1 MSKSRQQTGIPQLD
15 EMLSGGLMPGK
26 LTVVLGATGIGKT
39 QLGLQYAQA
48 GLQQEGQAGIL
59 FDMATRGDSQS
70 HDEYA
75 ARLFQWKI
83 REQLVDAPFDLEQ
96 IWDADLARKDYQH
109 LFRQSGRRV
118 TRRDMELDEWKE
130 WKLEFVKKLDAA
142 IAYFYSNF
150 VHGVRRTVIDG
161 IEPTDRPS
169 ESFQFHAFEYV
180 YHQIL
185 RKEYDWVARDLFR
198 AQFRSNQTQID
209 RHRYDFQDI
218 GCLLL
223 LTTHEVMLDD
233 LIQRPIESGDV
244 LSNANTIILMG
255 KIREGNRMS
264 RALHIAKHRGSA
276 VDESLAPYEIQE
288 SGIQLL
294 A

>member
-1 MSKSRQQTGIPQLD
+1 MADLRQKTGISELD
-15 EMLSGGLMPGK
+15 ELLSGGLLPGK

-39 QLGLQYAQA
+39 QLGLQFAEA
-48 GLQQEGQAGIL
+48 GLQQEGQTGVL

-70 HDEYA
+70 HSDYA
-75 ARLFQWKI
+75 ERLFQWKL
-83 REQLVDAPFDLEQ
+83 REQLVDAPFDLDQ
-96 IWDADLARKDYQH
+96 IWDAETRTDYQH

-142 IAYFYSNF
+142 IAFFYSNF
-150 VHGVRRTVIDG
+150 VHGVRRAVIDG

-169 ESFQFHAFEYV
+169 DSFQFHAFEYV

-198 AQFRSNQTQID
+198 AQFRSHQAQIEQ
-209 RHRYDFQDI
+209 HRYDFQQI

-255 KIREGNRMS
+255 KIKEGNRMS
-264 RALHIAKHRGSA
+264 RALHVAKHRGSA
-276 VDESLAPYEIQE
+276 VDESLVPYEIQE
-288 SGIQLL
+288 SGLKLL
-294 A
+294 T

>member
-1 MSKSRQQTGIPQLD
+1 MAELRQQTGIPQLD
-15 EMLSGGLMPGK
+15 EMLSGGLLPGK
-26 LTVVLGATGIGKT
+26 LTVVLGATGVGKT
-39 QLGLQYAQA
+39 QLGLQYAEA
-48 GLQQEGQAGIL
+48 GLRQEGQAGIL

-70 HDEYA
+70 HAEYA
-75 ARLFQWKI
+75 QRLFQWKI
-83 REQLVDAPFDLEQ
+83 REQMVDESFDLES
-96 IWDADLARKDYQH
+96 IWDASYARKDYQH

-198 AQFRSNQTQID
+198 AQFRSHQDQI
-209 RHRYDFQDI
+209 HQHQYDFQGI

-255 KIREGNRMS
+255 KIRDGKQMS

-276 VDESLAPYEIQE
+276 VNESIIPFEIQE
-288 SGIQLL
+288 SGIQLQ

>member
-48 GLQQEGQAGIL
+48 GLQQEGQTGIL

-75 ARLFQWKI
+75 ERLFQWKI

-198 AQFRSNQTQID
+198 AQFRVNQAQID
-209 RHRYDFQDI
+209 QHQYDFQEI

-276 VDESLAPYEIQE
+276 VDESLVPYEIQE

-294 A
+294 T

>member
-1 MSKSRQQTGIPQLD
+1 MSELRQQTGIPELD
-15 EMLSGGLMPGK
+15 EMLSGGLLPGK

-48 GLQQEGQAGIL
+48 GLAQEGETGIL

-70 HDEYA
+70 HEDYA
-75 ARLFQWKI
+75 ERLFQWKL
-83 REQLVDAPFDLEQ
+83 REQLVDEVFDLEQ
-96 IWDADLARKDYQH
+96 IWEREQARKDYQH

-142 IAYFYSNF
+142 IAYFYANF

-161 IEPTDRPS
+161 IEPTERPS
-169 ESFQFHAFEYV
+169 DSFQFHAFEYV

-198 AQFRSNQTQID
+198 AQFRSQQEQIEA
-209 RHRYDFQDI
+209 HRYDCQQI

-276 VDESLAPYEIQE
+276 VDESLIPYEIRE
-288 SGIQLL
+288 TGLEL
-294 A
+294 MR

>member
-1 MSKSRQQTGIPQLD
+1 MADLRQKTGIPELD
-15 EMLSGGLMPGK
+15 ELLSGGLLPGK

-39 QLGLQYAQA
+39 QLGLQFAEA
-48 GLQQEGQAGIL
+48 GLQQEGQTGVL

-70 HDEYA
+70 HSDYA
-75 ARLFQWKI
+75 ERLFQWKL
-83 REQLVDAPFDLEQ
+83 REQLVDAPFDLDQ
-96 IWDADLARKDYQH
+96 IWDAETRTDYQH

-142 IAYFYSNF
+142 IAFFYSNF

-169 ESFQFHAFEYV
+169 DSFQFHAFEYV

-198 AQFRSNQTQID
+198 AQFRSHQAQIEQ
-209 RHRYDFQDI
+209 HRYDFQQI

-264 RALHIAKHRGSA
+264 RALHVAKHRGSA
-276 VDESLAPYEIQE
+276 VDESLVPYEIQE
-288 SGIQLL
+288 AGLKLL
-294 A
+294 T

>member
-1 MSKSRQQTGIPQLD
+1 
-15 EMLSGGLMPGK
+15 MLPGK

-39 QLGLQYAQA
+39 QLGLQFAEA
-48 GLQQEGQAGIL
+48 GLQQEGQTGVL

-70 HDEYA
+70 HSDYA
-75 ARLFQWKI
+75 ERLFQWKL
-83 REQLVDAPFDLEQ
+83 REQLVDAPFDLDQ
-96 IWDADLARKDYQH
+96 IWDAETRTDYQH

-142 IAYFYSNF
+142 IAFFYSNF
-150 VHGVRRTVIDG
+150 VHGVRRAVIDG

-169 ESFQFHAFEYV
+169 DSFQFHAFEYV

-198 AQFRSNQTQID
+198 AQFRSHQAQIEQ
-209 RHRYDFQDI
+209 HRYDFQQI

-255 KIREGNRMS
+255 KIKEGNRMS
-264 RALHIAKHRGSA
+264 RALHVAKHRGSA
-276 VDESLAPYEIQE
+276 VDESLVPYEIQE
-288 SGIQLL
+288 SGLKLL
-294 A
+294 T

>member
-1 MSKSRQQTGIPQLD
+1 MADLRQKTGIPELD
-15 EMLSGGLMPGK
+15 ELLAGGLLPGK

-39 QLGLQYAQA
+39 QLGLQFAQA
-48 GLQQEGQAGIL
+48 GLQQEGQTGVL

-70 HDEYA
+70 HSDYA
-75 ARLFQWKI
+75 ERLFQWKL
-83 REQLVDAPFDLEQ
+83 REQLVDAPFDLDQ
-96 IWDADLARKDYQH
+96 IWDADTRTDYQH

-142 IAYFYSNF
+142 IAFFYSNF

-169 ESFQFHAFEYV
+169 DSFQFHAFEYV

-198 AQFRSNQTQID
+198 AQFRSHQAQIEQ
-209 RHRYDFQDI
+209 HRYDFQQI

-255 KIREGNRMS
+255 KIKEGNRMS

-276 VDESLAPYEIQE
+276 VDESLVPYEIQE
-288 SGIQLL
+288 TGLKLL
-294 A
+294 T

>member
-1 MSKSRQQTGIPQLD
+1 MAELRQQTGIPQLD
-15 EMLSGGLMPGK
+15 EMLSGGLLPGK
-26 LTVVLGATGIGKT
+26 LTVVLGATGVGKT
-39 QLGLQYAQA
+39 QLGLQFAEA
-48 GLQQEGQAGIL
+48 GLRQEGQTGIL

-70 HDEYA
+70 HAEYA
-75 ARLFQWKI
+75 DRMFRWKI
-83 REQLVDAPFDLEQ
+83 REQMVDELLDLES
-96 IWDADLARKDYQH
+96 IWNHSYARKDYQH

-161 IEPTDRPS
+161 IEPTDRPGD
-169 ESFQFHAFEYV
+169 SFQFHAFEYV

-198 AQFRSNQTQID
+198 AQFLSNQDLIQQ
-209 RHRYDFQDI
+209 HRYDFQEI

-255 KIREGNRMS
+255 KIRDGNQMS

-276 VDESLAPYEIQE
+276 VNESIIPFEIQE
-288 SGIQLL
+288 SGIQLQ

>member
-1 MSKSRQQTGIPQLD
+1 MSGLRQLTGIPQLD
-15 EMLSGGLMPGK
+15 ELLSGGLLPGK

-48 GLQQEGQAGIL
+48 GLRQEGQSGIL

-70 HDEYA
+70 HNEYA
-75 ARLFQWKI
+75 ERLFQWKI
-83 REQLVDAPFDLEQ
+83 REQMVDAPFDLDQ
-96 IWDADLARKDYQH
+96 IWDPEQARKDYQH

-198 AQFRSNQTQID
+198 AQFRSNQEQID
-209 RHRYDFQDI
+209 QHRYDFQEI

-276 VDESLAPYEIQE
+276 VDEAIVPFEIQE

-294 A
+294 T

>member
-1 MSKSRQQTGIPQLD
+1 MSESRQQTGISQLD
-15 EMLSGGLMPGK
+15 EMLSGGLLPGK

-39 QLGLQYAQA
+39 QLGLQYAEA
-48 GLQQEGQAGIL
+48 GLRQEGLSGIL

-75 ARLFQWKI
+75 QRLFQWKI
-83 REQLVDAPFDLEQ
+83 REQLVDAPLDLEQ
-96 IWDADLARKDYQH
+96 IWDSGLARKDYQH

-142 IAYFYSNF
+142 IAYFYANF
-150 VHGVRRTVIDG
+150 THGVRRTVIDG
-161 IEPTDRPS
+161 IEPTERPS

-198 AQFRSNQTQID
+198 AQFRENQEQIEQ
-209 RHRYDFQDI
+209 HRYNHEEI

-276 VDESLAPYEIQE
+276 VDESIVPFEIQE
-288 SGIQLL
+288 TGIQFLN
-294 A
+294 

>member
-1 MSKSRQQTGIPQLD
+1 MADLRQQTGIPQLD
-15 EMLSGGLMPGK
+15 DMLSGGLLPGK

-48 GLQQEGQAGIL
+48 GLQQEGQTGIL

-70 HDEYA
+70 HSEYA
-75 ARLFQWKI
+75 QRLFEWKI
-83 REQLVDAPFDLEQ
+83 REQRVDVPFDLEQ
-96 IWDADLARKDYQH
+96 IWNSSQARKDYQH

-142 IAYFYSNF
+142 IAYFYANF

-161 IEPTDRPS
+161 IEPTERAS

-185 RKEYDWVARDLFR
+185 RKECDWVARDLFR
-198 AQFRSNQTQID
+198 AQFRKNQEQID
-209 RHRYDFQDI
+209 QHRYDFQEI

-276 VDESLAPYEIQE
+276 VDESLIPFEIQE
-288 SGIQLL
+288 SGIELL
-294 A
+294 T

>member
-1 MSKSRQQTGIPQLD
+1 
-15 EMLSGGLMPGK
+15 MPGK

-48 GLQQEGQAGIL
+48 GLQQEGQTGIL

-75 ARLFQWKI
+75 ERLFQWKI

-198 AQFRSNQTQID
+198 AQFRVNQAQID
-209 RHRYDFQDI
+209 QHQYDFQEI

-276 VDESLAPYEIQE
+276 VDESLVPYEIQE

-294 A
+294 T

>member
-1 MSKSRQQTGIPQLD
+1 MAEQRQQTGIPQLD
-15 EMLSGGLMPGK
+15 EMLSGGLLPGK

-39 QLGLQYAQA
+39 QLGLQYAHA
-48 GLQQEGQAGIL
+48 GIQQEGQTGIL
-59 FDMATRGDSQS
+59 FDMATRGDSQN
-70 HDEYA
+70 HNDYA
-75 ARLFQWKI
+75 ERLFEWTL
-83 REQLVDAPFDLEQ
+83 REKLVDEAFDPDQVWNVEE
-96 IWDADLARKDYQH
+96 ARRDYQH

-142 IAYFYSNF
+142 IAYFYANF

-161 IEPTDRPS
+161 IEPTDRAS
-169 ESFQFHAFEYV
+169 DSFQFHAFEYV

-198 AQFRSNQTQID
+198 ARFRSHQEQVEAY
-209 RHRYDFQDI
+209 RYDFQQI

-276 VDESLAPYEIQE
+276 VDESIVPYEIEE
-288 SGIQLL
+288 SGLKLL
-294 A
+294 

>member
-1 MSKSRQQTGIPQLD
+1 MADLRQKTGIPELD
-15 EMLSGGLMPGK
+15 ELLSGGLLPGK

-39 QLGLQYAQA
+39 QLGLQFAEA
-48 GLQQEGQAGIL
+48 GLQQEGQTGVL

-70 HDEYA
+70 HSDYA
-75 ARLFQWKI
+75 ERLFQWKL
-83 REQLVDAPFDLEQ
+83 REQLVDAPFDLDQ
-96 IWDADLARKDYQH
+96 IWDAETRTDYQH

-142 IAYFYSNF
+142 IAFFYSNF

-169 ESFQFHAFEYV
+169 DSFQFHAFEYV

-198 AQFRSNQTQID
+198 AQFRSHQAQIEQ
-209 RHRYDFQDI
+209 HRYDFQQI

-255 KIREGNRMS
+255 KIKEGNRMS
-264 RALHIAKHRGSA
+264 RALHVAKHRGSA
-276 VDESLAPYEIQE
+276 VDESLVPYEIQE
-288 SGIQLL
+288 SGLKLL
-294 A
+294 T

>member
-1 MSKSRQQTGIPQLD
+1 MAELRQQTGIPQLD
-15 EMLSGGLMPGK
+15 EMLSGGLLPGK
-26 LTVVLGATGIGKT
+26 LTVVLGATGVGKT
-39 QLGLQYAQA
+39 QLGLQYAEA
-48 GLQQEGQAGIL
+48 GLRQEGQTGIL

-70 HDEYA
+70 HAEYA
-75 ARLFQWKI
+75 QRLFQWKI
-83 REQLVDAPFDLEQ
+83 RERMVDEPFDLES
-96 IWDADLARKDYQH
+96 IWDASHARKDYQH

-198 AQFRSNQTQID
+198 AQFRSHQDQI
-209 RHRYDFQDI
+209 HQHQYDFQKI

-255 KIREGNRMS
+255 KIRDGNQMS

-276 VDESLAPYEIQE
+276 VNESIIPFEIQE
-288 SGIQLL
+288 SGIQLQ

>member
-1 MSKSRQQTGIPQLD
+1 MSKPRQQTGIPQLD
-15 EMLSGGLMPGK
+15 DMLAGGLLPGK

-39 QLGLQYAQA
+39 QLGLQYART
-48 GLQQEGQAGIL
+48 GLSQEGQTGIL

-70 HDEYA
+70 HSEYA
-75 ARLFQWKI
+75 ERLFQWNLT
-83 REQLVDAPFDLEQ
+83 EQSVDTLFNVEM
-96 IWDADLARKDYQH
+96 IWDEKQARKDYQH

-161 IEPTDRPS
+161 IEPTERPS

-198 AQFRSNQTQID
+198 SQFRNNQAQVEH
-209 RHRYDFQDI
+209 HRYDFQDI

-255 KIREGNRMS
+255 KIREGNQMS

-276 VDESLAPYEIQE
+276 VDESLVPYEIRE

-294 A
+294 R

>member
-1 MSKSRQQTGIPQLD
+1 MADIRQKTGIPELD
-15 EMLSGGLMPGK
+15 ELLAGGLLPGK

-39 QLGLQYAQA
+39 QLGLQFAQA
-48 GLQQEGQAGIL
+48 GLQQEGQTGVL

-70 HDEYA
+70 HSDYA
-75 ARLFQWKI
+75 ERLFQWKL
-83 REQLVDAPFDLEQ
+83 REQLVDAPFDLDQ
-96 IWDADLARKDYQH
+96 IWDAETRTDYQH

-142 IAYFYSNF
+142 IAFFYSNF

-169 ESFQFHAFEYV
+169 DSFQFHAFEYV

-198 AQFRSNQTQID
+198 AQFRSHQAQVEQ
-209 RHRYDFQDI
+209 HRYDFQQI

-255 KIREGNRMS
+255 KIKEGNWMS
-264 RALHIAKHRGSA
+264 RALHVAKHRGSA
-276 VDESLAPYEIQE
+276 VDESLVPYEIQE
-288 SGIQLL
+288 SGLKLL
-294 A
+294 R

>member
-48 GLQQEGQAGIL
+48 GLQQEGQTGIL

-198 AQFRSNQTQID
+198 AQFRSNQSQID
-209 RHRYDFQDI
+209 RHQYDFQEI

-276 VDESLAPYEIQE
+276 VDESLVPYEIQE

-294 A
+294 T

>member
-1 MSKSRQQTGIPQLD
+1 
-15 EMLSGGLMPGK
+15 MPGK

-39 QLGLQYAQA
+39 QLGLQFAEA
-48 GLQQEGQAGIL
+48 GLQQEGQTGVL

-70 HDEYA
+70 HSDYA
-75 ARLFQWKI
+75 ERLFQWKL
-83 REQLVDAPFDLEQ
+83 REQLVDAPFDLDH
-96 IWDADLARKDYQH
+96 IWDAGTRTDYQH

-142 IAYFYSNF
+142 IAFFYSNF

-169 ESFQFHAFEYV
+169 DSFQFHAFEYV

-198 AQFRSNQTQID
+198 AQFRSHQAEVEQ
-209 RHRYDFQDI
+209 HRYDFQQI

-255 KIREGNRMS
+255 KIKDGNRMS
-264 RALHIAKHRGSA
+264 RALHVAKHRGSA
-276 VDESLAPYEIQE
+276 VDESLVPYEIQE
-288 SGIQLL
+288 SGLKLL
-294 A
+294 T

>member
-1 MSKSRQQTGIPQLD
+1 MAEFRQQTGIPQLD
-15 EMLSGGLMPGK
+15 EMLSGGLLPGK

-39 QLGLQYAQA
+39 QLGLQFAEA
-48 GLQQEGQAGIL
+48 GLRQEGQTGIL

-70 HDEYA
+70 HSDYA
-75 ARLFQWKI
+75 ERLFQWTL
-83 REQLVDAPFDLEQ
+83 REQLVDAPFDLDQ
-96 IWDADLARKDYQH
+96 IWNADVARKDYQH

-142 IAYFYSNF
+142 IGYFYSNF

-161 IEPTDRPS
+161 IEPTERASD
-169 ESFQFHAFEYV
+169 SFQFHAFEYV

-198 AQFRSNQTQID
+198 AQFRSHQAEIEQ
-209 RHRYDFQDI
+209 HRYDFQQI

-276 VDESLAPYEIQE
+276 VDESLVPYEIQE
-288 SGIQLL
+288 SGLQLL
-294 A
+294 K

>member
-1 MSKSRQQTGIPQLD
+1 MADLRQSTGIPELD
-15 EMLSGGLMPGK
+15 EMLAGGLLPGK

-39 QLGLQYAQA
+39 QLGLQFAQA
-48 GLQQEGQAGIL
+48 GLQQEGQTGVL

-70 HDEYA
+70 HSDYA
-75 ARLFQWKI
+75 ERLFQWKL
-83 REQLVDAPFDLEQ
+83 REQLVEAAFDLDQ
-96 IWDADLARKDYQH
+96 IWDAGTRTDYQH

-142 IAYFYSNF
+142 IAFFYSNF
-150 VHGVRRTVIDG
+150 VHGVRRAVIDG

-169 ESFQFHAFEYV
+169 DSFQFHAFEYV

-198 AQFRSNQTQID
+198 AQFRSHQAQVEQ
-209 RHRYDFQDI
+209 HQYDFQQI

-276 VDESLAPYEIQE
+276 VDESLVPYEIQE
-288 SGIQLL
+288 SGLKLL
-294 A
+294 R

>member
-1 MSKSRQQTGIPQLD
+1 MSESRQQTGIPQLD
-15 EMLSGGLMPGK
+15 DMLSGGLLPGK

-48 GLQQEGQAGIL
+48 GLSQEGQSGIL

-70 HDEYA
+70 HSEYA
-75 ARLFQWKI
+75 ERLFQWNI
-83 REQLVDAPFDLEQ
+83 REQSVDTPFNLET
-96 IWDADLARKDYQH
+96 IWDEKQARKDYQH

-130 WKLEFVKKLDAA
+130 WKLEFVKKLDSA

-161 IEPTDRPS
+161 IEPTERPS

-198 AQFRSNQTQID
+198 AQFRSNQEQVEH
-209 RHRYDFQDI
+209 HRYDSQEI

-233 LIQRPIESGDV
+233 LIQRPLESGDV

-276 VDESLAPYEIQE
+276 VDESLVPYEIQE
-288 SGIQLL
+288 SGIHLL
-294 A
+294 K

>member
-1 MSKSRQQTGIPQLD
+1 MAELRQQTGIPQLD
-15 EMLSGGLMPGK
+15 EMLSGGLLPGK
-26 LTVVLGATGIGKT
+26 LTVVLGATGVGKT
-39 QLGLQYAQA
+39 QLGLQFAEA
-48 GLQQEGQAGIL
+48 GLRQEGQTGIL
-59 FDMATRGDSQS
+59 FNMATRGDSQS
-70 HDEYA
+70 HAEYA
-75 ARLFQWKI
+75 ERLFQWKI
-83 REQLVDAPFDLEQ
+83 REQMVDEPFDLES
-96 IWDADLARKDYQH
+96 IWDQTYARNDYQH

-180 YHQIL
+180 YHQIM

-198 AQFRSNQTQID
+198 AQFLSNQEQIQQ
-209 RHRYDFQDI
+209 HQYDFQEI

-233 LIQRPIESGDV
+233 LIQRPLESGDV

-255 KIREGNRMS
+255 KIRDENQMS
-264 RALHIAKHRGSA
+264 RALHIAKHRGSP
-276 VDESLAPYEIQE
+276 VDESIVPFTIQE
-288 SGIQLL
+288 SGIQIQT
-294 A
+294 